1 MRVTVPPVSCMSPK
15 KSVVV
20 VRPDDT
26 VKEIVTV
33 AVPPASTVRELA
45 EALMLGPATA
55 GTTVTA

>member
-1 MRVTVPPVSCMSPK
+1 MLRVIVPPVSCMSPK

-20 VRPDDT
+20 RLDEI

-33 AVPPASTVRELA
+33 AVPPAGTVRELE

-55 GTTVTA
+55 GATVTA

>member
-1 MRVTVPPVSCMSPK
+1 MSPK

-20 VRPDDT
+20 RLDDS

-33 AVPPASTVRELA
+33 AVPPASTVMELA
-45 EALMLGPATA
+45 EALMLGPVVA